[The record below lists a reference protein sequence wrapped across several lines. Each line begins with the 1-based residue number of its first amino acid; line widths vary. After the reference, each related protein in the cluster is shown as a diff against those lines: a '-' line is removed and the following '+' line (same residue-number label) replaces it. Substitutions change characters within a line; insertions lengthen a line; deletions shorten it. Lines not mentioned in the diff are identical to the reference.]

1 MENSEYIRG
10 WKECCKETFKMM
22 KKLWNQYE
30 KDPDNVPKPDFVSAV
45 ALISVMEDYYA
56 RRSS

>member
-10 WKECCKETFKMM
+10 WKECCKTIFKMM

-45 ALISVMEDYYA
+45 ALNAVMEDYYA
-56 RRSS
+56 R